1 MEETMTTFEQLPEMM
16 AILLR
21 KVESLESSI
30 SEIKNNIKHYDRL
43 LDVDEVSELLKKS
56 VSTIYQ
62 MTHEKD
68 IPHIKQGNRVY
79 FKESEFYEWLDK
91 NRREDNHT
99 TLADIED
106 MMASQTTAYTRKK
119 K

>member
-1 MEETMTTFEQLPEMM
+1 MTTQMH
-16 AILLR
+16 
-21 KVESLESSI
+21 LEDI
-30 SEIKNNIKHYDRL
+30 MR
-43 LDVDEVSELLKKS
+43 SELGQ
-56 VSTIYQ
+56 T
-62 MTHEKD
+62 EKD

-99 TLADIED
+99 TLADIEE
-106 MMASQTTAYTRKK
+106 MMASQATAYARKK

>member
-1 MEETMTTFEQLPEMM
+1 MEQNTITNEELHGIITDLVQ
-16 AILLR
+16 
-21 KVESLESSI
+21 KVESLECCI
-30 SEIKNNIKHYDRL
+30 L
-43 LDVDEVSELLKKS
+43 TLVDLKSGDKLMDTKELCEYMHKS
-56 VSTIYQ
+56 KSTIYRI
-62 MTHEKD
+62 TND
-68 IPHIKQGNRVY
+68 RLVPHIKQGNRVY

-106 MMASQTTAYTRKK
+106 MMASQATAYARKK